1 MSKIS
6 EAIEK
11 ITTEVNA
18 TSDEKNQV
26 IGEYLIDS
34 ITEATAEKILMPGKT
49 VSGCFKHLY
58 DIAFKQQK
66 NRSYCYTSPTEIDN
80 YYGITPEDK
89 KAGATITKIT
99 PPPAQSTHI
108 NLMDLL

>member
-1 MSKIS
+1 MSKIT

-18 TSDEKNQV
+18 NKDEASQI
-26 IGEYLIDS
+26 IGEYLIDP
-34 ITEATAEKILMPGKT
+34 ITEATAEKILVPGKT

-66 NRSYCYTSPTEIDN
+66 NRSHCFTSPAEVDN
-80 YYGITPEDK
+80 YFGITPEDK
-89 KAGATITKIT
+89 KAGATITKIA
-99 PPPAQSTHI
+99 PPPAQSMHI